1 MFREGLL
8 IVVSGPSGTG
18 KGTLL
23 KLLGETT
30 DNIRYSVSATTRRPR
45 EGETDGENYFFK
57 TIDVFKSMIAN
68 DELIEWVEYCD
79 NFYGTPRKHIEDSV
93 KQGYNIILEIE
104 VNGALNIKNKYP
116 NCVSIFILPPSFD
129 ELKKRITG
137 RGTEDIDVIEK
148 RLAKAKKE
156 MTYADK
162 YDYIIVNDNL
172 TDAVKD
178 LNSVLNAERLQTE
191 RNKDIINRICFSE

>member
-23 KLLGETT
+23 KLLGETV
-30 DNIRYSVSATTRRPR
+30 DNIGCSISATTRRPR
-45 EGETDGENYFFK
+45 EGEIDGQNYFFK
-57 TIDVFKSMIAN
+57 TVDEFKRMIAD

-93 KQGYNIILEIE
+93 KKGYNIILEIE
-104 VNGALNIKNKYP
+104 VNGALNIKDKYP
-116 NCVSIFILPPSFD
+116 DCVSIFILPPSFD
-129 ELKKRITG
+129 VLKKRIIG
-137 RGTEDIDVIEK
+137 RGTEDIEVIDK

-178 LNSVLNAERLQTE
+178 LDSILRAERLQTE
-191 RNKDIINRICFSE
+191 RNKDIINKVCFL